1 VCSIE
6 KANDINE
13 LSINELQS
21 SLLIHKQK
29 LNQQDKKEQD
39 LRVSSSNRFLPHKE
53 MDKEEKWTQT
63 TITVDFHHIKNLKT
77 INLLILKEN

>member
-1 VCSIE
+1 VFNRE
-6 KANDINE
+6 TYDINE

-53 MDKEEKWTQT
+53 MDKEEK
-63 TITVDFHHIKNLKT
+63 
-77 INLLILKEN
+77 

>member
-1 VCSIE
+1 MCSIE

-53 MDKEEKWTQT
+53 MDKEEK
-63 TITVDFHHIKNLKT
+63 
-77 INLLILKEN
+77 

>member
-1 VCSIE
+1 VFNRE
-6 KANDINE
+6 TYDINE

-39 LRVSSSNRFLPHKE
+39 LQVSSSNRFLPHEE
-53 MDKEEKWTQT
+53 MDKEEK
-63 TITVDFHHIKNLKT
+63 
-77 INLLILKEN
+77 

>member
-1 VCSIE
+1 MFNRE
-6 KANDINE
+6 TYDINE

-39 LRVSSSNRFLPHKE
+39 LQVSSSNRFLPHEE
-53 MDKEEKWTQT
+53 MDKEEK
-63 TITVDFHHIKNLKT
+63 
-77 INLLILKEN
+77 

>member
-53 MDKEEKWTQT
+53 MDKEEK
-63 TITVDFHHIKNLKT
+63 
-77 INLLILKEN
+77 